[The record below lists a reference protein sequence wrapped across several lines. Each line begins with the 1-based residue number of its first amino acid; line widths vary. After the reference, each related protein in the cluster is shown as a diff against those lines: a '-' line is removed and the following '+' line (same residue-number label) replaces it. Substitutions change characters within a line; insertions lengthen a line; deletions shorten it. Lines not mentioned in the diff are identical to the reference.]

1 MAAGGNVKNVKV
13 GPGRLW
19 IGAVGVA
26 EPANA
31 VTAKKFSTSE
41 IEAIAGLV
49 PVGYTEE
56 GSTFSISPG
65 VENIEVAEEKTP
77 IAHYMSTLEYTLEFA
92 FAEMTA
98 RNLKVALNG
107 GTITT
112 ASGLITFDPPSAN
125 DEPVRS
131 CFFWESDDRTER
143 MIWRQAYQSGDVAIA
158 RQKGP
163 DKATIPAS
171 FMLEVPDAELPWNYY
186 AVDDE
191 FVSP

>member
-19 IGAVGVA
+19 IAAVGTA
-26 EPANA
+26 EPANLVTLKKFDTA
-31 VTAKKFSTSE
+31 EVTA
-41 IEAIAGLV
+41 IADWS
-49 PVGYTEE
+49 PIGYTEE

-92 FAEMTA
+92 MAELTA

-125 DEPVRS
+125 DDPVRS
-131 CFFWESDDRTER
+131 ALLWESDDRTER
-143 MIWRQAYQSGDVAIA
+143 MIWRQAFQSGDVAIA

-163 DKATIPAS
+163 DKATIPTS
-171 FMLEVPDAELPWNYY
+171 FMLEVPDGALPWNYY
-186 AVDDE
+186 SVDDAY
-191 FVSP
+191 VGP